1 MAVFEIKPFMKHFR
15 IIAVLFLAF
24 TSWTCSTDFV
34 LEAEWK
40 DIPVVYAFL
49 DPTDEAHYI
58 RVEKAFLQEGG
69 DAREIAQIADSLYY
83 DNATV
88 QLQKIGSSILYT
100 LERVDGNLEGL
111 PREDGVFATAPNYL
125 YKILQSDINLE
136 GGDEVRFIL
145 NRGDDLPPVT
155 SEIVMLNPIAP
166 LQNQPPNPINFST
179 YERAI
184 NISFNPGPHAELFDI
199 RWVVH
204 YLENTPENPQQ
215 FESKQVTWVLESKL
229 EREEGATNSVLY
241 RVKSENFYL
250 FLSGAIDPATDRVR
264 KFEGIDIQI
273 TAVGEELAN
282 YLRVSSANL
291 GITSSNQVPVYTN
304 ISEGRG
310 LFTSRTDIV
319 LPGYQLDSNSITL
332 LKTGPLTQNLNFQ

>member
-1 MAVFEIKPFMKHFR
+1 MKHLRF
-15 IIAVLFLAF
+15 IAFAFLAF
-24 TSWTCSTDFV
+24 SSWTCTTDFT

-88 QLQKIGSSILYT
+88 QLQKVGSSQLYT
-100 LERVDGNLEGL
+100 LEKVDGNLEGF
-111 PREDGVFATAPNYL
+111 PREGGVFATAPNYL
-125 YKILQSDINLE
+125 YKILQSNINLV
-136 GGDEVRFIL
+136 GGSEVRFIL
-145 NRGDDLPPVT
+145 NRGDGLPPVT
-155 SEIVMLNPIAP
+155 AEIVLLNPIAP

-184 NISFNPGPHAELFDI
+184 NISFNPGPHAQLFDI
-199 RWVVH
+199 RWVVN
-204 YLENTPENPQQ
+204 YLENTPENPSQ
-215 FESKQVTWVLESKL
+215 FEPKQVTWVLESKL
-229 EREEGATNSVLY
+229 EREDGSSNSVLY
-241 RVKSENFYL
+241 RVKSENFFQ

-264 KFEGIDIQI
+264 KFVDIDIQI
-273 TAVGEELAN
+273 TAVGQELAD
-282 YLRVSSANL
+282 YIRVSGANL
-291 GITSSNQVPVYTN
+291 GITSSNQIPVYTN
-304 ISEGRG
+304 MSEGRG

-319 LPGYQLDSNSITL
+319 LPGYQLDVNSITL